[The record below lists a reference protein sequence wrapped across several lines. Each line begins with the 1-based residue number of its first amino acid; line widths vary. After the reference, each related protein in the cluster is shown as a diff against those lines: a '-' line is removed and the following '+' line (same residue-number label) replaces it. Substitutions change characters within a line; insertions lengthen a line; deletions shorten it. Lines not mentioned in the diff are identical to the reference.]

1 MTKRYVFAG
10 KVQGVG
16 FRQFVWKSQQD
27 LNVTGFVR
35 NLASGEVELVIKG
48 DDASCDELLKR
59 IDVRF
64 SENIDR
70 IDLENIE
77 DGAFSEFVIRP

>member
-1 MTKRYVFAG
+1 MTRRYVFTG

-35 NLASGEVELVIKG
+35 NLASGEVELVITG
-48 DDASCDELLKR
+48 EDASCDELLKR

-64 SENIDR
+64 SENIDT

-77 DGAFSEFVIRP
+77 NGVFSEFVIRP